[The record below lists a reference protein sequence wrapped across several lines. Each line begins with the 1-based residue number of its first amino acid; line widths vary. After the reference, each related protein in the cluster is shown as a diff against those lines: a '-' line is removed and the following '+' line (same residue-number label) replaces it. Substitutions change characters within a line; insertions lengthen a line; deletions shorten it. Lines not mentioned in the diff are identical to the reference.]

1 MFVFVFQ
8 IKSIR
13 RNFYL
18 HYPQYK
24 YEFSGWWPNYKMLK
38 PYITYIAKTADSH
51 LYNSRSHPPYAIGLL
66 VLYTHSAFRFHIYIR
81 SIEEVCVFPSK
92 ECWLCQGRLVVIW
105 GPRQFARPWGGYFLF
120 RHYGVFE
127 CGEHHHATMWI

>member
-1 MFVFVFQ
+1 MFLFSRLNLLDE
-8 IKSIR
+8 ISISITPNTYM
-13 RNFYL
+13 NFL
-18 HYPQYK
+18 GDGPTIRCWNH
-24 YEFSGWWPNYKMLK
+24 
-38 PYITYIAKTADSH
+38 ICYIAKTADSH

-105 GPRQFARPWGGYFLF
+105 GPRQFARPWG
-120 RHYGVFE
+120 VFSFSALW
-127 CGEHHHATMWI
+127 GFWMHHHATMWI